1 MMDKIPWITAMVI
14 TRLKNSGK
22 ALSPVVATLLLI
34 VLAVAATAILWTWVS
49 NMISG
54 ATGSE
59 KLMVEKAVLA
69 TDTEIKVQIRNIG
82 TVTAEIAEITVE
94 KTDVSCSWT
103 GLKTIRAGE
112 VVVIDVTS
120 QGGFS
125 RGDVVTITVV
135 TKAGNEF
142 VEKLSLQ

>member
-1 MMDKIPWITAMVI
+1 MSMLITKFKSH
-14 TRLKNSGK
+14 RK

-59 KLMVEKAVLA
+59 ELMVEKAVLA
-69 TDTEIKVQIRNIG
+69 TSTKIKIQIRNIG
-82 TVTAEIAEITVE
+82 TVTAEIAEVTVE
-94 KTDVSCSWT
+94 KTDAFCSWK
-103 GLKTIRAGE
+103 GSKSVKAGE

-120 QGGFS
+120 EGEFS
-125 RGDVVTITVV
+125 RGDIITITVT
-135 TKAGNEF
+135 TKNGNEF
-142 VEKLSLQ
+142 IAKLSLQ

>member
-1 MMDKIPWITAMVI
+1 MLITKF
-14 TRLKNSGK
+14 KNHRK

-59 KLMVEKAVLA
+59 ELMVEKAVLA
-69 TDTEIKVQIRNIG
+69 TSTKIKIQIRNIG
-82 TVTAEIAEITVE
+82 TVTAEIAEVTVE
-94 KTDVSCSWT
+94 KTDAFCSWK
-103 GLKTIRAGE
+103 GSKSVKAGE

-120 QGGFS
+120 EGEFS
-125 RGDVVTITVV
+125 RGDIITITVT
-135 TKAGNEF
+135 TKNGNEF
-142 VEKLSLQ
+142 IAKLSLQ

>member
-1 MMDKIPWITAMVI
+1 MLITKFKSH
-14 TRLKNSGK
+14 RK

-59 KLMVEKAVLA
+59 ELMVEKAVLA
-69 TDTEIKVQIRNIG
+69 TSTKIKIQIRNIG
-82 TVTAEIAEITVE
+82 TVTAEIAEIKVE
-94 KTDVSCSWT
+94 KTDASCSWT
-103 GLKTIRAGE
+103 GSKSVKAGE

-120 QGGFS
+120 EGGFS
-125 RGDVVTITVV
+125 RGDIITITVI
-135 TKAGNEF
+135 TKNGNEF
-142 VEKLSLQ
+142 IAKLSLQ